1 MGAVLTLLIAL
12 SVAASASAAA
22 TPAPAVAPAETTAP
36 ATTPAYSTPIQVPV
50 RGMDMANVRHIFGAP
65 LEKQAAV
72 GKPPITRWVYAD
84 YVVYFEYDKVLH
96 TVMKTGLFADSLAN
110 GSTGTQ
116 QTQTP
121 VASTQVPAAAANVTA
136 PAAPVELLLDVVLNE
151 QPLHQTALFLQMKPG
166 VLYAQVQDI
175 QDWRL
180 ILPLRQPYHYDGVD
194 FLPLDSIPG
203 IHYEISGATQSIRIT
218 VPPAALNTSVIGGFF
233 NPSGK
238 PTPSSPGAFFNYSLF
253 ATHESGVTTA
263 NAFTELGLFNRFGVA
278 TTSYL
283 GNELNAQAR
292 QWVRLQTTFTQDHP
306 DKLATLRVGDAITSG
321 GMTGLDVN
329 FGGIQ
334 YGTNFAT
341 QPSLVTL
348 PLPSIGGSA
357 AQPSTM
363 QLYVNGALQ
372 RTQEI
377 QPGPFIVPTV
387 PVASGPGT
395 ITLVVRDLL
404 GQEQVISIPF
414 YASNSLLVQGLD
426 DYSFSFG
433 KQRQKFGAESNDYGP
448 TLASAMFRRGLSD
461 SFTGEVRG
469 DASPGQQTFG
479 AGAFW
484 SPARAGVFNFA
495 VSASHSPLGDGGL
508 AQIGYQDI
516 GTVFNGGINVQVASP
531 HFTQIGYLPGMSAP
545 HSQVAMNFG
554 AFMGDAGSMS
564 LAYVHLNDPVLGE
577 TKLATFNYSKPLGQT
592 AFLNLVVFHDL
603 TGQTGNSAFLTF
615 TIPMGTQRSATV
627 GVSHQNG
634 TTGPFAQVQQSLPS
648 GTGFGY
654 RVGAQ
659 FGKDGSSQ
667 GELDYQN
674 DVGTYDVAAYH
685 ANEQTLY
692 QGGIS
697 GGLGFLGGDFFASRQ
712 ITDAFAVV
720 QVPGQAGV
728 DIYAQNEVV
737 AHTDSDGDAVIPRLL
752 AYQDNHIGFD
762 PRNLP
767 LDTDLSNTNMDLVPY
782 YRSGLVVRFDVK
794 TVHGVT
800 FTVKLP
806 DGSFLPAGAE
816 IEAPGQSIPF
826 PVGYDGGA
834 YVTGL
839 TGTSRLKASW
849 SDKSCEFDVTIP
861 ADSKD
866 PLPDLG
872 VFTCEVSKP

>member
-1 MGAVLTLLIAL
+1 MLLGLCLIQGQAL
-12 SVAASASAAA
+12 AAADVPSVSAKSTVSTSSAASTGAQ
-22 TPAPAVAPAETTAP
+22 
-36 ATTPAYSTPIQVPV
+36 PIP
-50 RGMDMANVRHIFGAP
+50 
-65 LEKQAAV
+65 AAV
-72 GKPPITRWVYAD
+72 
-84 YVVYFEYDKVLH
+84 
-96 TVMKTGLFADSLAN
+96 
-110 GSTGTQ
+110 
-116 QTQTP
+116 
-121 VASTQVPAAAANVTA
+121 NV
-136 PAAPVELLLDVVLNE
+136 PVELLLDVTLND

-166 VLYAQVQDI
+166 VLYAQVLDMQG
-175 QDWRL
+175 WRL
-180 ILPLRQPYHYDGVD
+180 ITPSAQTYHYDNVD

-203 IHYEISGATQSIRIT
+203 MHYEINNAAQSIHIT
-218 VPPAALNTSVIGGFF
+218 VPPAALSTSVIGGFF
-233 NPSGK
+233 NTSGK
-238 PTPSSPGAFFNYSLF
+238 PMPSPPGAFFNYSLF
-253 ATHESGVTTA
+253 ATRGDGVTAT
-263 NAFTELGLFNRFGVA
+263 NAFTELGLFNRWGVA

-283 GNELNAQAR
+283 GNDLNGQAR
-292 QWVRLQTTFTQDHP
+292 QWVRLQTLFTQDHP
-306 DKLATLRVGDAITSG
+306 DDLATLRIGDTITSG
-321 GMTGLDVN
+321 GMTGLAVN

-377 QPGPFIVPTV
+377 QPGPFILPTV

-404 GQEQVISIPF
+404 GHEQVISVPF
-414 YASNSLLVQGLD
+414 YATNSLLAKGLD
-426 DYSFSFG
+426 DYSYSFG
-433 KQRQKFGAESNDYGP
+433 KQRQQFGIESNDYGP
-448 TLASAMFRRGLSD
+448 TLASFMFRRGFSD
-461 SFTGEVRG
+461 TFTGEVRG
-469 DASPGQQTFG
+469 DAEPGQQTFG
-479 AGAFW
+479 AGSFW
-484 SPARAGVFNFA
+484 SPARAGIFNLAF
-495 VSASHSPLGDGGL
+495 SASHSRLGDGGL
-508 AQIGYQDI
+508 GQIGYQDI
-516 GTVFNGGINVQVASP
+516 GSIFNGGINYQVASP
-531 HFTQIGYLPGMSAP
+531 HFTQVGYLPGMSAP
-545 HSQVAMNFG
+545 HSQVAANFG

-564 LAYVHLNDPVLGE
+564 VGYAHLVDPVLGE
-577 TKLATFNYSKPLGQT
+577 TKLVTLNYSKPLGQS
-592 AFLNLVVFHDL
+592 AFLDFVVFHDL
-603 TGQTGNSAFLTF
+603 TGQNGNSAFLTI
-615 TIPMGTQRSATV
+615 TIPMGAQRSASV

-634 TTGPFAQVQQSLPS
+634 ATGPFAQFQQSLPA

-659 FGKDGSSQ
+659 FGQGGSSQ

-674 DVGTYDVAAYH
+674 DAGTYELAANR
-685 ANEQTLY
+685 AAGQTLY
-692 QGGIS
+692 QAGINGGF
-697 GGLGFLGGDFFASRQ
+697 GFLGGDFFASRQ

-720 QVPGQAGV
+720 QVPGQPDV
-728 DIYAQNEVV
+728 DIYAQNQVV
-737 AHTDSDGDAVIPRLL
+737 AHTNSEGDAVIPRLL

-767 LDTDLSNTNMDLVPY
+767 LDTDLSNPNLDVVPY
-782 YRSGLVVRFDVK
+782 YRSGLVVKFDVK

-816 IEAPGQSIPF
+816 IAAPGQTEPF

-839 TGTSRLKASW
+839 TGSPRLKARW
-849 SDKSCEFDVTIP
+849 DDKTCEFDVTIP
-861 ADSKD
+861 SDSKD